1 MVLIPSHSFSFLR
14 YAHGLW
20 FFKFISDL
28 ATELA
33 WWLMPTRFSSQ
44 ENMRKYGWHMN
55 TVPEV
60 QEDLSPIQTLEYPFP
75 LSSFLPYDAV
85 RKISP

>member
-14 YAHGLW
+14 YAPGLW

-44 ENMRKYGWHMN
+44 ENVRKYGWHMN

-60 QEDLSPIQTLEYPFP
+60 QETCLLFKLLNILSLFH
-75 LSSFLPYDAV
+75 LSSLMM
-85 RKISP
+85 R